1 MKIINFIFLSL
12 LITSCASRKVDVTK
26 QQIENKTDSTSVV
39 RIDSTSQINKN
50 VYITE
55 NTEELEI
62 KPLNDSLPI
71 VINGK
76 SYFNTVLRYK
86 KSNKVLVDTSKIK
99 VSKNV
104 LKQVSKSKEETKN
117 IKEKKTDRRSF
128 SFLWILVLLLI
139 LLLIRVYIHFKNKFF
154 L

>member
-1 MKIINFIFLSL
+1 MRYLIILL
-12 LITSCASRKVDVTK
+12 LITSCASRKVDISK
-26 QQIENKTDSTSVV
+26 QQIETKTDSTSVV

-55 NTEELEI
+55 NTSEIEI

-71 VINGK
+71 VIDGT
-76 SYFNTVLRYK
+76 SYFNAVLRYK

-117 IKEKKTDRRSF
+117 IKEKTVDKKVNNF
-128 SFLWILVLLLI
+128 VYLWLLLI
-139 LLLIRVYIHFKNKFF
+139 PIGMYLYRQIKNKLLL
-154 L
+154 